1 MLGRIRRQYDVVV
14 VGGGPAGMGA
24 ALGARDSGAER
35 VLILD
40 REPEPGGILMQCIH
54 SGFGL
59 HYFKEE
65 LTGPEYAERFLQKV
79 LDRDLDL
86 ACDCYVS
93 GVVVDSDG
101 TKRVRVLSEE
111 KGLVTVETRSVVLC
125 MGCRERTRGA
135 IRIPGTR
142 PSGVITSGLAQKLVN
157 MRGCLPG
164 RRVAILGS
172 GDIGLIM
179 ARRLVLEGCEVAG
192 VFEILPYSN
201 GLTRNVVQ
209 CLDDFGIPLH
219 LSTTVTNIHG
229 RDRVEKVT
237 VAPVDDNAVPLAER
251 AWDVPCDTLMMSV
264 GLIPENEL
272 SQSLGIQL
280 DAITGGPRVS
290 STMET
295 SMPGVFACGNVLHVH
310 DLVDFVTQESLLAG
324 QFAGE
329 WAQGIRRPR
338 DNIRLVPGDNVR
350 YCVPHTLSP
359 EREHTLYM
367 RCKQAMKPCRIRV
380 GNLMEKKLRFV
391 VPAEMIM
398 LKLKPDV
405 LDRFHGDALR
415 IDIVPAVG
423 PDADG
428 LDANGVDAD
437 GPENGRADNG
447 ALDD

>member
-1 MLGRIRRQYDVVV
+1 MLDRIRDRYDVVI

-35 VLILD
+35 ILILD

-65 LTGPEYAERFLQKV
+65 LTGPEYAERFLTKV
-79 LDRDLDL
+79 LEHDVDI
-86 ACDCYVS
+86 CCGCYVS
-93 GVVVDSDG
+93 GIAVDSDG
-101 TKRVRVLSEE
+101 TKSVRIMSEQ
-111 KGLVTVETRSVVLC
+111 KGLVAVETRSVVLS

-142 PSGVITSGLAQKLVN
+142 PAGVLTSGLAQKLVN
-157 MRGCLPG
+157 MRGYLPG
-164 RRVAILGS
+164 KRIVILGS

-179 ARRLVLEGCEVAG
+179 ARRLVIEGCEVAG
-192 VFEILPYSN
+192 VFEIMPYTN

-209 CLDDFGIPLH
+209 CLNDFGIPLH

-229 RDRVEKVT
+229 RDRVERVT
-237 VAPVDDNAVPLAER
+237 VAPADEKLVPYHDR
-251 AWDVPCDTLMMSV
+251 SWDVPCDTLMISV

-272 SQSLGIQL
+272 SHSLGIQL
-280 DAITGGPRVS
+280 DTITGGPRVS
-290 STMET
+290 STLET

-324 QFAGE
+324 QFGGE
-329 WAQGIRRPR
+329 WSQGIRRPR
-338 DNIRLVPGDNVR
+338 DNIRLVAGDNVR

-367 RCKQAMKPCRIRV
+367 RCKDAMKPCVIRV

-391 VPAEMIM
+391 APAEMIT
-398 LKLKPDV
+398 LKLRPDI
-405 LDRFHGDALR
+405 LDKFQGDALR
-415 IDIVPAVG
+415 VDILPIDKDDEDI
-423 PDADG
+423 DDG
-428 LDANGVDAD
+428 
-437 GPENGRADNG
+437 
-447 ALDD
+447 